1 MRYLNSVSFFL
12 GANTPDGFYS
22 LFNELY
28 NPYSDWKMFII
39 KGGPGTGKST
49 IMKAIANK
57 AEEKS
62 LFSELIYCSSDP
74 SSLDGVIIP
83 EIKVAIA
90 DGTSPHTIE
99 PIFPG
104 ICEHIVNLGD
114 FWNINKLNNDK
125 AKIKMI
131 SMTNSA
137 AHKNCV
143 KYMKAARLLENEIGK
158 YTDSIIDKNKINRF
172 ASRFLCIE
180 QNDSSDFVTKNR
192 FISALSPVGIKIMN
206 DTVNYYCDDITI
218 IKDNYNI
225 AHYITDAIAN
235 ASVDK
240 KLNMIVCR
248 CSMNPLKKIDH
259 IIFPDL
265 RKGIFTS
272 NQYHEIKGN
281 HTISSLR
288 FIDRNILNKN
298 KNSISFI
305 NKAKK
310 EMINESINSLKS
322 AKSAHD
328 ILESYYIDSMDF
340 DKVNNEKDLLLKTIF
355 D

>member
-1 MRYLNSVSFFL
+1 MNSVEFFL
-12 GANTPDGFYS
+12 GVNTPNGFYS

-28 NPYSDWKMFII
+28 NPYSDWRMFIL

-49 IMKAIANK
+49 IMKAVAK
-57 AEEKS
+57 EAEEKS

-83 EIKVAIA
+83 EIKVAVA

-99 PIFPG
+99 PVFAG
-104 ICEHIVNLGD
+104 ICEQIVNLGD
-114 FWNINKLNNDK
+114 FWNTNKLNNDK

-131 SMTNSA
+131 SITNSA

-143 KYMKAARLLENEIGK
+143 KYMKAAKILENETEK
-158 YTDSIIDKNKINRF
+158 YTAGIVDKNKIDRYAN
-172 ASRFLCIE
+172 RFLCVAE
-180 QNDSSDFVTKNR
+180 NKTSDFAVKNR
-192 FISALSPVGIKIMN
+192 FLSALSPMGIKVMN
-206 DTVNYYCDDITI
+206 DTVNYYCDDVTVIR
-218 IKDNYNI
+218 DNYNI
-225 AHYITDAIAN
+225 AHYITDTISNLAI
-235 ASVDK
+235 DK
-240 KLNMIVCR
+240 KISMIVCR
-248 CSMNPLKKIDH
+248 CSMEPLKKIDH

-272 NQYHEIKGN
+272 NQYHNIKGN

-288 FIDRNILNKN
+288 FVDRNLLNKN
-298 KNSISFI
+298 KNSLLFI

-310 EMINESINSLKS
+310 EMINEAVNSLKT

-328 ILESYYIDSMDF
+328 ILESYYIDAMDF
-340 DKVNNEKDLLLKTIF
+340 DKVNNEKNLLLKKIF
-355 D
+355 N

>member
-1 MRYLNSVSFFL
+1 MDSVEFFL
-12 GANTPDGFYS
+12 GANTPNGFYS

-28 NPYSDWKMFII
+28 NPYSDWRMFIL

-49 IMKAIANK
+49 IMKAVAKK

-74 SSLDGVIIP
+74 TSLDGVIIP
-83 EIKVAIA
+83 EIKVTIA
-90 DGTSPHTIE
+90 DGTSPHIIE
-99 PIFPG
+99 PVFAG
-104 ICEHIVNLGD
+104 VCEQIVNLGD
-114 FWNINKLNNDK
+114 FWNTNKLNNDK

-143 KYMKAARLLENEIGK
+143 KYMKAAKILENETVK
-158 YTDSIIDKNKINRF
+158 YIDNIIDKNKIDRYANRYF
-172 ASRFLCIE
+172 
-180 QNDSSDFVTKNR
+180 SSDENTSSTFTVKNR
-192 FISALSPVGIKIMN
+192 FLSALSPVGIKVMSESIK
-206 DTVNYYCDDITI
+206 YYCDDITVI
-218 IKDNYNI
+218 RDNYNI
-225 AHYITDAIAN
+225 AHYITDAISNIAI
-235 ASVDK
+235 DK
-240 KLNMIVCR
+240 KISMIICR
-248 CSMNPLKKIDH
+248 CPMEPLKKIDH

-272 NQYHEIKGN
+272 NQYHSIKGN

-298 KNSISFI
+298 KNSLLFI

-310 EMINESINSLKS
+310 EMINEAVNSLKT

-340 DKVNNEKDLLLKTIF
+340 NKVNNEKDLLLKKIF
-355 D
+355 S